1 MFLLSLG
8 SVLDYNI
15 GELNMTG
22 DQTTVFVLL
31 GAVMAMFVWGRF
43 RYDLVAFAGL
53 MAAVLLGLLPV
64 KNAFLGFSSSAVIT
78 VAAVLIVSR
87 GLSVSGAID
96 RIAHIVVPPTK
107 SLMLQVASLSGFAAI
122 LSAVM
127 NNVGA
132 LALLMPATIDA
143 AKKVG
148 RSPSLLLM
156 PLSFGSI
163 LGGLVTL
170 IGTPPN
176 IVIASYREEALGAPF
191 TMFDFS
197 PVGFTTAF
205 VGVLFLA
212 TFGWRLLPDERKNV
226 SASDELLDIDS
237 YVSEVI
243 VPEGSFAIG
252 QMIKDLDE
260 YAIEADVLIAGLI
273 RNHRRILRPGRRTLV
288 EAKDVIILEAGP
300 EELDK
305 FAHKLELE
313 IKGGVGQSKKLFTS
327 DDVTLIEAVVSAD
340 SRFIGRII
348 GDLRLR
354 SRYELNLL
362 GISRQGSPIRK
373 RLHKVSVHAG
383 DILLFQAPIDEL
395 TIILPR
401 LGLLPLVERDISI
414 GKRGHALLA
423 SAFLITAIAAASFG
437 VLDLTIAFALAAG
450 AMVVSNIVPM
460 RDMYESIDWPVIV
473 LVGAM
478 IPLGGTLEST
488 GGTQLIANWVLIM
501 GDGLPAAVVLTIM
514 FIVTMTL
521 SDVMNNVAT
530 AVVMAPVAISIAKS
544 LEVNPDSFLMAVAVG
559 ASCAFLTPI
568 GHKNNALVMGP
579 GGYRFG
585 DYWRMGLPLEI
596 IITLVAVPSILYFW
610 PL

>member
-1 MFLLSLG
+1 
-8 SVLDYNI
+8 
-15 GELNMTG
+15 MTG

-437 VLDLTIAFALAAG
+437 VIDLTIAFALAAG

>member
-1 MFLLSLG
+1 M
-8 SVLDYNI
+8 LDYNI

-585 DYWRMGLPLEI
+585 DYWRMGLPLDVLI
-596 IITLVAVPSILYFW
+596 VAVAVPMIMW
-610 PL
+610 VWVP